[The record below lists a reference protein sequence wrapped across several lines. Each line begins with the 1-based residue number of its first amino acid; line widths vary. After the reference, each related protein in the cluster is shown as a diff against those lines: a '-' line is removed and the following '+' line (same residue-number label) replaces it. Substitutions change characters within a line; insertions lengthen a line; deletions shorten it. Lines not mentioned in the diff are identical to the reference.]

1 MHEVVKRELQDSFD
15 VIQFDNL
22 EWRGVATD
30 YTDEEIDKLV
40 DQCNDLV
47 SHLRKTK
54 YLPLNVVRCLVPMR

>member
-47 SHLRKTK
+47 STFEKDEILALK
-54 YLPLNVVRCLVPMR
+54 CG